1 MIHMLKSMTGFG
13 SAEVTKGEK
22 AIIIEI
28 KSLNGKQLEVNLKI
42 PPLLKPYEFDIRS
55 LLQQNL
61 QRGSLDITIAIRQNG
76 AGKPIVINNDLARQY
91 YQSIITLADE
101 LQLPKTDILN
111 ALLKLPEVV
120 SPATEQLPE
129 EDWNEV
135 KSTLLIAIQDVDRH
149 RLDEGDILQQDLL
162 KRIANIG
169 SYLEKIKEQDPERKR
184 KMKQRLDGLLKE
196 WVGEENVDKNRLE
209 QELVY
214 YIEKLDISEEQ
225 VRLANHCRY
234 FREVLE
240 EKETAKGK
248 KLGFVLQEIG
258 REINTIGSKAN
269 DAAIQQWVVM
279 MKDEL
284 EKAKEQILNV
294 L

>member
-1 MIHMLKSMTGFG
+1 MTGFG
-13 SAEVTKGEK
+13 SAELAKGEK

-61 QRGSLDITIAIRQNG
+61 QRGSLDVTITIRQNG
-76 AGKPIVINNDLARQY
+76 SNKPVVINNDLARQY

-120 SPATEQLPE
+120 SPATEQLRE
-129 EDWNEV
+129 EDWNAV
-135 KSTLLIAIQDVDRH
+135 KSALLVAMQDVDRH
-149 RLDEGDILQQDLL
+149 RLDEGDILEKDLRQ
-162 KRIANIG
+162 RIANIG
-169 SYLEKIKEQDPERKR
+169 SYQEKVKEQDPERKR

-196 WVGEENVDKNRLE
+196 WVGEENLDKNRLE

-214 YIEKLDISEEQ
+214 YLEKLDISEEQ

-234 FREVLE
+234 FGEILE

-269 DAAIQQWVVM
+269 DATIQQWVVM

-284 EKAKEQILNV
+284 EKAKEQVLNV

>member
-1 MIHMLKSMTGFG
+1 MTGFG
-13 SAEVTKGEK
+13 SAELAKGEK

-61 QRGSLDITIAIRQNG
+61 QRGSLDVTITIRQNG
-76 AGKPIVINNDLARQY
+76 SNKPVVINNDLARQY

-129 EDWNEV
+129 EDWNAV
-135 KSTLLIAIQDVDRH
+135 KSALLVAMQDVDRH
-149 RLDEGDILQQDLL
+149 RLDEGDILEKDLRQ
-162 KRIANIG
+162 RIANIG
-169 SYLEKIKEQDPERKR
+169 SYQEKVKEQDPERKR

-196 WVGEENVDKNRLE
+196 WVGEENLDKNRLE

-214 YIEKLDISEEQ
+214 YLEKLDISEEQ

-234 FREVLE
+234 FGEILE

-269 DAAIQQWVVM
+269 DATIQQWVVM

-284 EKAKEQILNV
+284 EKAKEQVLNV

>member
-1 MIHMLKSMTGFG
+1 MLKSMTGFG
-13 SAEVTKGEK
+13 RAEITKGGK
-22 AIIIEI
+22 IIGIEI

-42 PPLLKPYEFDIRS
+42 PALLKPYEFDIRS
-55 LLQQNL
+55 LLQQSL
-61 QRGSLDITIAIRQNG
+61 QRGSLDVMINIKQNG
-76 AGKPIVINNDLARQY
+76 SNKPVIINNELAKQY
-91 YQSIITLADE
+91 YQSIIALADD
-101 LQLPKTDILN
+101 LQLPRTDILN

-129 EDWNEV
+129 EDWNEI
-135 KSTLLIAIQDVDRH
+135 KAALNAAMEDVDRH
-149 RLDEGDILQQDLL
+149 RLDEGDILEKDMRG
-162 KRIANIG
+162 RIANIL
-169 SYLEKIKEQDPERKR
+169 SYLENVKQQDPARRE
-184 KMKQRLDGLLKE
+184 KMRQRLESQVRE
-196 WVGEENVDKNRLE
+196 WAGKENVDKNRLE
-209 QELVY
+209 QELIY
-214 YIEKLDISEEQ
+214 YLEKLDISEEQ

-234 FREVLE
+234 FKEILE

-269 DAAIQQWVVM
+269 DASIQQWVVM

-284 EKAKEQILNV
+284 EKAKEQVLNV

>member
-1 MIHMLKSMTGFG
+1 MLKSMTGFG
-13 SAEVTKGEK
+13 RAEITKGEK
-22 AIIIEI
+22 IVGIEI

-42 PPLLKPYEFDIRS
+42 PALLKPYEFDIRS
-55 LLQQNL
+55 LLQQSL
-61 QRGSLDITIAIRQNG
+61 QRGSLDVMINIKQNG
-76 AGKPIVINNDLARQY
+76 SNKPVIINNELAKQY
-91 YQSIITLADE
+91 YQSIIALADD
-101 LQLPKTDILN
+101 LQLPRTDILN

-129 EDWNEV
+129 EDWNEI
-135 KSTLLIAIQDVDRH
+135 KLALSAAMEDVDRH
-149 RLDEGDILQQDLL
+149 RLDEGDILEKDMLGRIENILHYLENVKQQDPA
-162 KRIANIG
+162 RR
-169 SYLEKIKEQDPERKR
+169 EKMR
-184 KMKQRLDGLLKE
+184 QRLESQVRE
-196 WVGEENVDKNRLE
+196 WAGKENVDKNRLE
-209 QELVY
+209 QELIY
-214 YIEKLDISEEQ
+214 YLEKLDISEEQ

-234 FREVLE
+234 FKEILE

-269 DAAIQQWVVM
+269 DASIQQWVVM

-284 EKAKEQILNV
+284 EKAKEQVLNV

>member
-1 MIHMLKSMTGFG
+1 MTGFG
-13 SAEVTKGEK
+13 RAEITKGEK
-22 AIIIEI
+22 IVGIEI

-42 PPLLKPYEFDIRS
+42 PALLKPYEFDIRS
-55 LLQQNL
+55 LLQQSL
-61 QRGSLDITIAIRQNG
+61 QRGSLDVMINIKQNG
-76 AGKPIVINNDLARQY
+76 SNKPVIINNELAKQY
-91 YQSIITLADE
+91 YQSIIALADD
-101 LQLPKTDILN
+101 LQLPRTDILN

-129 EDWNEV
+129 EDWNEI
-135 KSTLLIAIQDVDRH
+135 KLALSAAMEDVDRH
-149 RLDEGDILQQDLL
+149 RLDEGDILEKDMLGRIENILHYLENVKQQDPA
-162 KRIANIG
+162 RR
-169 SYLEKIKEQDPERKR
+169 EKMR
-184 KMKQRLDGLLKE
+184 QRLESQVRE
-196 WVGEENVDKNRLE
+196 WAGKENVDKNRLE
-209 QELVY
+209 QELIY
-214 YIEKLDISEEQ
+214 YLEKLDISEEQ

-234 FREVLE
+234 FKEILE

-269 DAAIQQWVVM
+269 DASIQQWVVM

-284 EKAKEQILNV
+284 EKAKEQVLNV